1 MLHMEI
7 ENIIFIDNLPK
18 LDLHGYDRETARV
31 AVNDFVK
38 ENKKMNC
45 WWCSTQRRTELNNYA
60 IENGYNKI
68 ALGHH
73 LDDIL
78 ETLLMNALNKG
89 EFSTMIPRLK
99 YEKYPVTIIRPL
111 CFADVDSIIEH
122 AKNRNYISQTC
133 TCNYQE
139 NSGRKKARSRLEQL
153 TGGNALEKRRLF
165 EALRNIKPEYLP

>member
-1 MLHMEI
+1 M
-7 ENIIFIDNLPK
+7 
-18 LDLHGYDRETARV
+18 
-31 AVNDFVK
+31 
-38 ENKKMNC
+38 
-45 WWCSTQRRTELNNYA
+45 
-60 IENGYNKI
+60 ENGYNKI

-122 AKNRNYISQTC
+122 AKLHNYISQTC